1 MVNYNR
7 GLANGHFEL
16 FVALRYLTA
25 KRKQA
30 VISVITAISV
40 LGVAFGVLALV
51 VALAINNGFRN
62 TLQRNLIGATAQVMV
77 MEKETSEGIRN
88 WRELVQKMRALPG
101 VTQATASLYGNVIY
115 FGNQPVG
122 GVLKGILPPA
132 EAEPPEALKRLQH
145 GSFEDWKPD
154 ERGRM
159 PLILGSRLANQLG
172 VVTGATIK
180 VVTPQM
186 TGYGQRLDE
195 FPFRVTGI
203 FESGF
208 FEIDNAWA
216 FTSLGSCQAVLG
228 LTDVVN
234 AVELR
239 IEDLMAAGE
248 VSALAEKAAGPKLT
262 ATNWREMNKPLL
274 TALEGEKAVMVLVI
288 GLIQGVAALNI
299 LISLIMM
306 VMEKHRDIALLISMG
321 ARKGQISRIFIM
333 QGLLIGLVGTLLG
346 LAGGYLVCYLGN
358 RFRLIELNEA
368 IYSLSYVPF
377 EPKALDAAWIAAGAL
392 FVSLIATIYPAR
404 SAALIAPAEALR
416 YE

>member
-1 MVNYNR
+1 MANR
-7 GLANGHFEL
+7 HFEL

-40 LGVAFGVLALV
+40 IGAAFGVMALV
-51 VALAINNGFRN
+51 VALAINTGFRN

-77 MEKETSEGIRN
+77 MERETSEGIKD
-88 WRELVQKMRALPG
+88 WRALVPKFREVPG

-115 FGNQPVG
+115 YGTQPVG
-122 GVLKGILPPA
+122 GVLKGILPPS
-132 EAEPPEALKRLQH
+132 EAAPPEALRKLKS
-145 GSFEDWKPD
+145 GGFEDWKPD
-154 ERGRM
+154 SEGRM
-159 PLILGSRLANQLG
+159 PIILGSRLANQLG
-172 VVTGATIK
+172 VTTGAGLKI
-180 VVTPQM
+180 VTPQM
-186 TGYGQRLDE
+186 SGYGQRLDE

-216 FTSLGSCQAVLG
+216 FTSLGSCQTVLG
-228 LTDVVN
+228 LGDVVN
-234 AVELR
+234 AVELQ
-239 IEDLMAAGE
+239 IEDVMAADK
-248 VSALAEKAAGPKLT
+248 VSAAAEEIAGPKLT
-262 ATNWREMNKPLL
+262 ATNWREMNKALL

-306 VMEKHRDIALLISMG
+306 VMEKHRDIALLMSMG
-321 ARKGQISRIFIM
+321 ARKEQISRIFIL
-333 QGLLIGLVGTLLG
+333 QGVLIGAVGTALG
-346 LAGGYLVCYLGN
+346 IAGGYLVCYLGN

-377 EPKALDAAWIAAGAL
+377 EPRLPDVLKIAAGAL
-392 FVSLIATIYPAR
+392 LVSLIATIYPAR
-404 SAALIAPAEALR
+404 NASRIAPAEALR

>member
-1 MVNYNR
+1 MANR
-7 GLANGHFEL
+7 HFEL

-40 LGVAFGVLALV
+40 IGAAFGVMALV
-51 VALAINNGFRN
+51 VALAINTGFRN

-77 MEKETSEGIRN
+77 MERETSEGIKD
-88 WRELVQKMRALPG
+88 WRVLVPKFRALPG

-115 FGNQPVG
+115 YGSQPVG
-122 GVLKGILPPA
+122 GVLKGILHPD
-132 EAEPPEALKRLQH
+132 EAAPPEALRKLKS

-154 ERGRM
+154 AEGRM
-159 PLILGSRLANQLG
+159 PIILGSRLANQLG
-172 VVTGATIK
+172 VTTGAPLKI
-180 VVTPQM
+180 VTPQM
-186 TGYGQRLDE
+186 SGYGQRLDE

-216 FTSLGSCQAVLG
+216 FTSLGSCQTVLG
-228 LTDVVN
+228 LPDVVN
-234 AVELR
+234 AVELQ
-239 IEDLMAAGE
+239 IEDLMAADKI
-248 VSALAEKAAGPKLT
+248 SAEAEKIAGPKLT

-306 VMEKHRDIALLISMG
+306 VMEKHRDIALLMSMG
-321 ARKGQISRIFIM
+321 ARKEQISRIFVL
-333 QGLLIGLVGTLLG
+333 QGLLIGVVGTLLG

-377 EPKALDAAWIAAGAL
+377 EPKLLDGLKIAAGAL
-392 FVSLIATIYPAR
+392 FVSFIATIYPAR
-404 SAALIAPAEALR
+404 NAARIAPAEALR

>member
-1 MVNYNR
+1 MANR
-7 GLANGHFEL
+7 HFEL

-30 VISVITAISV
+30 VISVITSISV
-40 LGVAFGVLALV
+40 IGAAFGVMALV
-51 VALAINNGFRN
+51 VALAINTGFRN

-77 MEKETSEGIRN
+77 MERETAEGIKD
-88 WRELVQKMRALPG
+88 WRALVPKFRALPG

-115 FGNQPVG
+115 YGSQPVG
-122 GVLKGILPPA
+122 GVLKGILPPN
-132 EAEPPEALKRLQH
+132 EAAPPEALRRLKS

-154 ERGRM
+154 AEGRM
-159 PLILGSRLANQLG
+159 PIILGSRLANQLG
-172 VVTGATIK
+172 VATGAPLKI
-180 VVTPQM
+180 VTPQM
-186 TGYGQRLDE
+186 SGYGQRLDE

-216 FTSLGSCQAVLG
+216 FTSLGSCQTVLG
-228 LTDVVN
+228 LPDVVN
-234 AVELR
+234 AVELQL
-239 IEDLMAAGE
+239 EDVMAADK
-248 VSALAEKAAGPKLT
+248 VSAEAEKIAGPKLT
-262 ATNWREMNKPLL
+262 ATNWREMNKALL

-306 VMEKHRDIALLISMG
+306 VMEKHRDIALLMSMG
-321 ARKGQISRIFIM
+321 ARKEQISRIFIA
-333 QGLLIGLVGTLLG
+333 QGLLIGVVGTVLG

-377 EPKALDAAWIAAGAL
+377 EPKPLDALKIAAGAL
-392 FVSLIATIYPAR
+392 FVSFIATIYPAR
-404 SAALIAPAEALR
+404 NAARIAPAEALR